1 MSTKQLKLEEAMARL
16 SEIVATLEK
25 GDADLD
31 ASLKLYEEGV
41 SLVRLCSDRLDR
53 AEQKVRMLRLTPG
66 GDAEEV
72 PFGEDPENK

>member
-31 ASLKLYEEGV
+31 TSLKLYEEGV

-66 GDAEEV
+66 GEAEEV
-72 PFGEDPENK
+72 PFGEDSESK